1 MNTETIKS
9 FFPEVN
15 HSCAAFLYVI
25 EVALREL
32 IVEEL
37 SSAQG
42 PTWYKSALPG
52 GNDERSILHKYRESK
67 KKQKEIPWMKSIPFH
82 PIYCLDFPDLATI
95 IEKRDNWQKAFQRI
109 FKRKEIL
116 IADLRKLEP
125 IRNDIAH
132 NRKVDSS
139 SLDIALA
146 VLGLLINSLGEDR
159 LSSLIG
165 RCSNALNVPNR
176 LYELRIEIFN
186 IQDFVKNALP
196 ITACTVW
203 KGTKHEWW
211 FDSDYLETDLTVTHK
226 LYEELLP
233 QYKALPKGRGSGYK
247 VERWVKASD
256 FNSTVQQSLDLLD
269 QLLSKE
275 KQL

>member
-9 FFPEVN
+9 FFPEAN
-15 HSCAAFLYVI
+15 YSCAAFFYVI

-67 KKQKEIPWMKSIPFH
+67 KIQKEIPWMKSIPFH
-82 PIYCLDFPDLATI
+82 PIYYLDFPDLATI
-95 IEKRDNWQKAFQRI
+95 IEKRDNWQKVFQRI

-146 VLGLLINSLGEDR
+146 VVSFLINSLGEDR
-159 LSSLIG
+159 LFSLVD
-165 RCSNALNVPNR
+165 RCTSALNVPTLLN
-176 LYELRIEIFN
+176 ELRLEIFK
-186 IQDFVKNALP
+186 IQDFVKNAHP
-196 ITACTVW
+196 IKACTVW
-203 KGTKHEWW
+203 KGAKHEWW
-211 FDSDYLETDLTVTHK
+211 FDSDYLETDLTVIHN
-226 LYEELLP
+226 LYDEFLP
-233 QYKALPKGRGSGYK
+233 QYKALPKGRGTGYK
-247 VERWVKASD
+247 VEQWTKTTD
-256 FNSTVQQSLDLLD
+256 FNSIVQQSLDLLD
-269 QLLSKE
+269 QLLSEE